1 VNSNSLQSYSLYR
14 RLLSYSLR
22 YWPLFTLSL
31 VALMISA
38 ATEPM
43 FARFI
48 KPLIDDNFN
57 PERAEQAALLPYMI
71 LGLFVVRGV
80 SSYINDTA
88 SALLSGRVV
97 FDLRREMMNR
107 IMQFPSRYFL
117 ETSASKAG
125 TSVLGNVNMVTEA
138 GFNIITVVVKD
149 GITVL
154 GLLGLLL
161 YTNWRL
167 TIICFVILPLVGF
180 GVRVAGRKLSGYARQ
195 GQESSVD
202 LMQSLTEIINAQ
214 KIVKIYGA
222 QHSETERFLQS
233 ANRIRQTQVKIVS
246 TSSANSAFVQFLV
259 AAAIS
264 LVVFFAGRLAT
275 KGQMTAGDFASFMTA
290 MMMLL
295 APIKRLT
302 NINQSLQRGLVAA
315 DDIFKLIDTEGEQ
328 DTGGHQQDRVR
339 GDIEMKD
346 LCFRYRADEPLIL
359 DRINLSVPVG
369 MVLGIVGESGGGK
382 STLINLLPRF
392 LEKTE
397 GSLTI
402 DGVDVSQWQLAS
414 LRRQIAIVTQE
425 SHLFNDTIYNNI
437 AYGEM
442 SNASVDEVKQAAR
455 MANALEFIEDLPEGF
470 QTMVGDAGI
479 RLSGGQK
486 QRISIARAFLKNAP
500 ILIFDEATSALDNIA
515 EREVQQA
522 METLAKGRTT
532 LIVAHRLSTLVNA
545 DRIIVLAAGQI
556 VESGTHT
563 ELLAANGKYAHLYN
577 LQFSGKAEDS
587 AT

>member
-1 VNSNSLQSYSLYR
+1 MR
-14 RLLSYSLR
+14 
-22 YWPLFTLSL
+22 T
-31 VALMISA
+31 
-38 ATEPM
+38 
-43 FARFI
+43 
-48 KPLIDDNFN
+48 
-57 PERAEQAALLPYMI
+57 
-71 LGLFVVRGV
+71 VR
-80 SSYINDTA
+80 
-88 SALLSGRVV
+88 
-97 FDLRREMMNR
+97 
-107 IMQFPSRYFL
+107 
-117 ETSASKAG
+117 
-125 TSVLGNVNMVTEA
+125 
-138 GFNIITVVVKD
+138 
-149 GITVL
+149 
-154 GLLGLLL
+154 
-161 YTNWRL
+161 
-167 TIICFVILPLVGF
+167 
-180 GVRVAGRKLSGYARQ
+180 
-195 GQESSVD
+195 
-202 LMQSLTEIINAQ
+202 
-214 KIVKIYGA
+214 
-222 QHSETERFLQS
+222 
-233 ANRIRQTQVKIVS
+233 
-246 TSSANSAFVQFLV
+246 
-259 AAAIS
+259 
-264 LVVFFAGRLAT
+264 
-275 KGQMTAGDFASFMTA
+275 
-290 MMMLL
+290 
-295 APIKRLT
+295 
-302 NINQSLQRGLVAA
+302 
-315 DDIFKLIDTEGEQ
+315 IF
-328 DTGGHQQDRVR
+328 
-339 GDIEMKD
+339 
-346 LCFRYRADEPLIL
+346 
-359 DRINLSVPVG
+359 G

>member
-1 VNSNSLQSYSLYR
+1 VIIPFVGIGVRIAARKMSSYSR
-14 RLLSYSLR
+14 QSQS
-22 YWPLFTLSL
+22 SSADL
-31 VALMISA
+31 VQS
-38 ATEPM
+38 
-43 FARFI
+43 
-48 KPLIDDNFN
+48 
-57 PERAEQAALLPYMI
+57 
-71 LGLFVVRGV
+71 
-80 SSYINDTA
+80 
-88 SALLSGRVV
+88 
-97 FDLRREMMNR
+97 
-107 IMQFPSRYFL
+107 
-117 ETSASKAG
+117 
-125 TSVLGNVNMVTEA
+125 VTE
-138 GFNIITVVVKD
+138 IV
-149 GITVL
+149 
-154 GLLGLLL
+154 
-161 YTNWRL
+161 
-167 TIICFVILPLVGF
+167 
-180 GVRVAGRKLSGYARQ
+180 
-195 GQESSVD
+195 
-202 LMQSLTEIINAQ
+202 NAQ
-214 KIVKIYGA
+214 KIIKIYGA
-222 QHSETERFLQS
+222 QQSETQRFLSS
-233 ANRIRQTQVKIVS
+233 ANKIRQTAVKLVS
-246 TSSANSAFVQFLV
+246 TSSANSGLVQFLV
-259 AAAIS
+259 AGAIA
-264 LVVFFAGRLAT
+264 LVVLFAGRLAE

-302 NINQSLQRGLVAA
+302 NLNQTLQRGLVAA
-315 DDIFKLIDTEGEQ
+315 EDIFSLIDSTVEN
-328 DTGGHQQDRVR
+328 DTGTFKTDRTV
-339 GDIEMKD
+339 GNLVFDGLTFQYQADGPKILNDIH
-346 LCFRYRADEPLIL
+346 LV
-359 DRINLSVPVG
+359 VPAG
-369 MVLGIVGESGGGK
+369 STLGIVGESGGGK
-382 STLINLLPRF
+382 STLISLLPRF

-442 SNASVDEVKQAAR
+442 STASLEEVKQAAR

-545 DRIIVLAAGQI
+545 DRIVVLAAGQI

-577 LQFSGKAEDS
+577 LQFANYES
-587 AT
+587 